1 MWVDDDDADIIS
13 KCAFSV
19 RSSTLEELKS
29 DVTLGY
35 CLCPALKVLKCTGE
49 IRLERIR
56 ASSFEVDYSSLHVL
70 ELCYDGSVA
79 DINRWLDRLS
89 SMIENMQVLKTVELN
104 NSSLDD
110 GSNKISLRSAT
121 VERISIHGLELTK
134 CNCPLL
140 KELHTTNLSSAMACS
155 QQLEKL
161 CIQYDN
167 DTDATDPL
175 IHKFNDTIEEMSKLK
190 RLELYCW
197 DQSYQIEIRS
207 QSLELVSVD
216 DSLNDV
222 DCI

>member
-1 MWVDDDDADIIS
+1 MKKFTMWVDDDDADIIS

-89 SMIENMQVLKTVELN
+89 SMIENMQVKPWSSTTVALTTVQIK
-104 NSSLDD
+104 SACDQRQ
-110 GSNKISLRSAT
+110 SNAFQS
-121 VERISIHGLELTK
+121 
-134 CNCPLL
+134 
-140 KELHTTNLSSAMACS
+140 
-155 QQLEKL
+155 
-161 CIQYDN
+161 
-167 DTDATDPL
+167 TDW
-175 IHKFNDTIEEMSKLK
+175 S
-190 RLELYCW
+190 
-197 DQSYQIEIRS
+197 
-207 QSLELVSVD
+207 
-216 DSLNDV
+216 
-222 DCI
+222 